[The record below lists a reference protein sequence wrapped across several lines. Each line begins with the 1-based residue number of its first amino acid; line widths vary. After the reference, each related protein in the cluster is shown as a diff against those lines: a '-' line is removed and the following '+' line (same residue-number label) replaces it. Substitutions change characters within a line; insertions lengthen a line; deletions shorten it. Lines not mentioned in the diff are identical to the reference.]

1 MSKDG
6 KSDSKTSRI
15 ENAKEDKP
23 IEKPGEGGFKTR
35 TVQKSDDSVTVQKN
49 VANKET
55 RDK

>member
-23 IEKPGEGGFKTR
+23 IEKPGKA
-35 TVQKSDDSVTVQKN
+35 DSKREQFRRVMIP
-49 VANKET
+49 
-55 RDK
+55 